1 MPDDRN
7 AVFLRRVVLRNY
19 RNIATCDVRLGPLA
33 LLVGPNGAGKSSFV
47 DAVRLVA
54 DALRHSMSLALGE
67 RGGADTVRRRAND
80 PAESFGVR
88 LEFRMDSRRG
98 HLAFEIEPDGP
109 YAWRFRREEC
119 AVVETDGQRRHYSLR
134 NGVIES
140 SDIDRPPPPAP
151 QSLYLL
157 RAASVVE
164 FQPVYEA
171 LSSMSFY
178 HLDPESIR
186 RPAHSISRDPLSRDG
201 SNLAGALARLA
212 DEHPTTKTRIERY
225 LGAAVDGIDAVRVAR
240 RGFEDRVE
248 FLQRNEEGRD
258 AVWLDTLAMSDGTLC
273 ALGVLTALLQG
284 VSSPSGPRLIGIE
297 EPETSLHPNA
307 VGVLVDSL
315 REAAEHSQ
323 VLVTTHSGDLF
334 EGDDIHPDEV
344 FPVVAEGGVCRIG
357 PMDGVARSAVAENPY
372 TIGGLLRLGQLMPAE
387 PAASLRPRPPA
398 LFGSAP

>member
-1 MPDDRN
+1 MS
-7 AVFLRRVVLRNY
+7 AAFITRVVVRNY
-19 RNIATCDVRLGPLA
+19 RNIASCDVRLGPLA
-33 LLVGPNGAGKSSFV
+33 LLVGPNGAGKSNFM

-54 DALRHSMSLALGE
+54 DALRHSMSRALRE
-67 RGGADTVRRRAND
+67 RGGADALRIRTND

-88 LEFRMDSRRG
+88 LEFHADSCQG
-98 HLAFEIEPDGP
+98 HLAFEIEPDGRD
-109 YAWRFRREEC
+109 AWRFRREEC
-119 AVVETDGQRRHYSLR
+119 AIVQADGRRWHYALR
-134 NGVIES
+134 GGIIES
-140 SDIDRPPPPAP
+140 SNIDRPPPPVP

-157 RAASVVE
+157 RASSVVE
-164 FQPVYEA
+164 FQPVYEV

-178 HLDPESIR
+178 RLNPVSIR
-186 RPAHSISRDPLSRDG
+186 RPNHAVSRDSLSRDG

-212 DEHPTTKTRIERY
+212 DERPTIRTSIEEY
-225 LGAAVDGIDAVRVAR
+225 LGAAVDGIDAIRVERHGA
-240 RGFEDRVE
+240 EDRVE
-248 FLQRNEEGRD
+248 FLQRNGEGRD
-258 AVWLDTLAMSDGTLC
+258 AVWLGTLDMSDGTLC

-284 VSSPSGPRLIGIE
+284 ISSPSGPRLIGIE

-307 VGVLVDSL
+307 AGVLVDSL

-357 PMDGVARSAVAENPY
+357 SMDAVARSAVAENLY
-372 TIGGLLRLGQLMPAE
+372 TIGELLRLGQLMPAE
-387 PAASLRPRPPA
+387 PAASRPSKPPA

>member
-1 MPDDRN
+1 MSTT
-7 AVFLRRVVLRNY
+7 FITRVVVRNY
-19 RNIATCDVRLGPLA
+19 RNIASCDVRLGSLA
-33 LLVGPNGAGKSSFV
+33 LLVGPNGAGKSNFV

-54 DALRHSMSLALGE
+54 DALRHSMSRALRE
-67 RGGADTVRRRAND
+67 RGGADALRIRTNG

-88 LEFRMDSRRG
+88 LEFHADSCQG
-98 HLAFEIEPDGP
+98 HLAFEIEPDGRD
-109 YAWRFRREEC
+109 AWRFRREEC
-119 AVVETDGQRRHYSLR
+119 AIVQGDGRRWHYALCD
-134 NGVIES
+134 GVIVS
-140 SDIDRPPPPAP
+140 SNIDRPPPPVP

-164 FQPVYEA
+164 FQPVYEV

-178 HLDPESIR
+178 RLNPGSIR
-186 RPAHSISRDPLSRDG
+186 WPGHVVYRDPLLRDG
-201 SNLAGALARLA
+201 SNLAGALARLV
-212 DEHPTTKTRIERY
+212 DERPTIRTRIERY
-225 LGAAVDGIDAVRVAR
+225 LGAAVDGIEGFRVER
-240 RGFEDRVE
+240 HGTEDRVE
-248 FLQRNEEGRD
+248 FLQRNGEGRD
-258 AVWLDTLAMSDGTLC
+258 GVWLGTLDMSDGTLC

-307 VGVLVDSL
+307 AGALVDSL

-344 FPVVAEGGVCRIG
+344 FPVVAEAGVCRIG
-357 PMDGVARSAVAENPY
+357 PMDAVARSVVAENLY

-387 PAASLRPRPPA
+387 PTASRRPRPPA
-398 LFGSAP
+398 IFGSAP

>member
-1 MPDDRN
+1 MSTT
-7 AVFLRRVVLRNY
+7 LITRVVVRDY
-19 RNIATCDVRLGPLA
+19 RNIAHCDVRLGSLA
-33 LLVGPNGAGKSSFV
+33 LLVGPNGAGKSSFA

-54 DALRHSMSLALGE
+54 DALRHSMSGALRE
-67 RGGADTVRRRAND
+67 RGGADAVRRRTNGM
-80 PAESFGVR
+80 AESFGVR
-88 LEFRMDSRRG
+88 LEFQMDSRHG
-98 HLAFEIEPDGP
+98 HLAFEIEPDGRDV
-109 YAWRFRREEC
+109 WRFRREEC
-119 AVVETDGQRRHYSLR
+119 AIVQAEGQRWHYALR
-134 NGVIES
+134 DGVIES
-140 SDIDRPPPPAP
+140 SNIDRPPPPVS
-151 QSLYLL
+151 QNLYLL
-157 RAASVVE
+157 RAASVME

-178 HLDPESIR
+178 RLNSGAIR
-186 RPAHSISRDPLSRDG
+186 RPGHTVSRDSLLPDG

-212 DEHPTTKTRIERY
+212 DERPTIRTRIERY
-225 LGAAVDGIDAVRVAR
+225 LGAAVDGIEGLRVERHGA
-240 RGFEDRVE
+240 EDRVE
-248 FLQRNEEGRD
+248 FLQQNEEGGD
-258 AVWLDTLAMSDGTLC
+258 AVWLGTLDMSDGTLC

-307 VGVLVDSL
+307 AGVLVDSL

-357 PMDGVARSAVAENPY
+357 PMDAVARSAVAENLY
-372 TIGGLLRLGQLMPAE
+372 TIGELLRLGQLMPGE
-387 PAASLRPRPPA
+387 PAASNRSRPPA

>member
-7 AVFLRRVVLRNY
+7 AVFVRRVVLRNY

-54 DALRHSMSLALGE
+54 DALRHSLGLALRE
-67 RGGADTVRRRAND
+67 RGGADAVRRRVND

-88 LEFRMDSRRG
+88 LEFRLDSRRG
-98 HLAFEIEPDGP
+98 HFAFEIEPDGRDG
-109 YAWRFRREEC
+109 WRVRREEC
-119 AVVETDGQRRHYSLR
+119 AIVEADGQRRHYALR
-134 NGVIES
+134 DGAIVS
-140 SDIDRPPPPAP
+140 SDIDRPPPPVP
-151 QSLYLL
+151 RSLYLL
-157 RAASVVE
+157 RVSSVVE
-164 FQPVYEA
+164 FQPVFDA
-171 LSSMSFY
+171 LSNMSF
-178 HLDPESIR
+178 HRLDPGSLR
-186 RPAHSISRDPLSRDG
+186 RPGRVVSRDPLARDG
-201 SNLAGALARLA
+201 SHLAGALARLA
-212 DEHPTTKTRIERY
+212 DERPTTKTSIEEY
-225 LGAAVDGIDAVRVAR
+225 LGAAVDGIDAVRVVR
-240 RGFEDRVE
+240 RGAEDRVE
-248 FLQRNEEGRD
+248 FLQRTEKG

-284 VSSPSGPRLIGIE
+284 VPSPSGPRLIGIE
-297 EPETSLHPNA
+297 EPEASLHPNA

-357 PMDGVARSAVAENPY
+357 PMDAVARSAVAGNLY
-372 TIGGLLRLGQLMPAE
+372 TIGRLLRLGQLMPAK
-387 PAASLRPRPPA
+387 PAASRRPRPPA